1 MTKQE
6 LRQAIHRL
14 KLEIKSTENLIDREL
29 INLETARNKRDYLV
43 HRLRNLNE
51 VTDARQN
58 FMSKQ
63 KLKPEY
69 EKYLRNLAKQGDR
82 NAIGQLERAN
92 IFDCLDDETD
102 DILESESSIRMSK
115 IGNVAKFPELGLR
128 NKPFE
133 LAVNERVVEP
143 RRGGSKY
150 PAFDSVKESFLKQ
163 V

>member
-29 INLETARNKRDYLV
+29 ISLESARNKRDYLV

-51 VTDARQN
+51 TTDERQN
-58 FMSKQ
+58 FMNEK

-69 EKYLRNLAKQGDR
+69 EKYLRNLAKQRDR

-92 IFDCLDDETD
+92 IFDYLDDETD
-102 DILESESSIRMSK
+102 E
-115 IGNVAKFPELGLR
+115 F
-128 NKPFE
+128 
-133 LAVNERVVEP
+133 
-143 RRGGSKY
+143 
-150 PAFDSVKESFLKQ
+150 
-163 V
+163 